1 MTTTKGLPAPFSP
14 RGALGAGTKIGGPAE
29 GLPAGGVLPVG
40 VVPPVL
46 GAGGALAVGPVT
58 GDGVGAG
65 PVAVGTLATGA
76 LGVVLVEV
84 PGAGALPGTEPLVE
98 AAVVEPPGT
107 AGVAVDPGGVAT
119 GTIRGAAITVDGAP
133 AGRPIGSTLKG
144 AV

>member
-14 RGALGAGTKIGGPAE
+14 RGALGVGTKIGGPAE

-46 GAGGALAVGPVT
+46 GAGGGALAVGSVT

-76 LGVVLVEV
+76 LGVVPVEV
-84 PGAGALPGTEPLVE
+84 PG
-98 AAVVEPPGT
+98 
-107 AGVAVDPGGVAT
+107 DVAT
-119 GTIRGAAITVDGAP
+119 GTIRGAAITLDGAP